1 MTKLVNRAKMTTAT
15 TGTGTITLGSVVST
29 FQSFAAA
36 GLVDGDTARYV
47 IEDGLDW
54 EIGVGT
60 YTSSGT
66 TFSRTL
72 MESSTGSLLNLS
84 GTAIIFLTATAV
96 DILDNISVGTSIAST
111 SGTAIDFTGIP
122 SWANRITITFSQ
134 VSTNNVSNQLVRVG
148 DGAIVSTGYISTG
161 MALGT
166 AGAAVAA
173 NSTAGFVM
181 YQAGAAGSI
190 NGHMVLTRLTGNT
203 WISSH
208 LGTVDTTNMRFGS
221 GRVVLTNALDRV
233 RITTVNGTD
242 AFDAGRINIFWE

>member
-15 TGTGTITLGSVVST
+15 TGTGTITLGSAVASY
-29 FQSFAAA
+29 QSFATA
-36 GLVDGDTARYV
+36 GVVNGDTVRYV

-66 TFSRTL
+66 TLSRTL
-72 MESSTGSLLNLS
+72 NESSTGSLLNLS
-84 GTAIIFLTATAV
+84 GTATVFVTAAAL
-96 DILDNISVGTSIAST
+96 DILDNISVGTSVAST

-134 VSTNNVSNQLVRVG
+134 VSTSGTSNQLVRIG
-148 DGAIVSTGYISTG
+148 DGAIVSTGYTSTG

-166 AGAAVAA
+166 ASANA

-190 NGHMVLTRLTGNT
+190 NGHMVLTRLFNNI
-203 WISSH
+203 WVSSH

-221 GRVVLTNALDRV
+221 GRVALTNALDRV

-242 AFDAGRINIFWE
+242 TFDAGRINIFWE